1 MVGHPYAGRLSI
13 EEKVMV
19 EDMSKTAVKPRNIL
33 LTMKE
38 RNEKNVTT
46 IKQVYNA
53 ITVHRRSQRGH
64 RTEMQQLMLLLE
76 RDSTYKT
83 NKYRMSLLEVV
94 GITSTGLTFS
104 VAFCLLAAEKEN
116 NFFWALDRLKGLFLR
131 VDSCPRVVVCDRDV
145 ALMNAIR
152 MVFPEAYNLLCRFHI
167 DKNVK
172 AKCKMLVHPREAWDQ
187 VMEVWGSVVD
197 CDIVEAFEDR
207 VNALRVVCSPWPI
220 FVDYVMDTWLRPHKE
235 KFVKAWIDKV
245 MHLGNTTS
253 NRVEAAHWS
262 LKRVLQNSMGDLCFC
277 WDSINK
283 MIILQHNAIKDSFQK
298 SLHVVGHRFKVTAYK
313 KLLGFVS
320 KYALNLIS
328 EELDRVKSVGFDKS
342 RCGCSL
348 TCTHGLPC
356 ACQLASF
363 GVGSIP
369 LKSVHVM
376 WTRLSF
382 EDIATEQSSSELSI
396 DKEFEVI
403 AKRFKEL
410 DVAGKVNIKSKLQD
424 IAFQEKTSIYAP
436 DHKVKT
442 KGAVKMSH
450 PTKFMRSTKRIPSYF
465 EHVDFLHSQ
474 HDSCASKKSNEE
486 SLPEIVP
493 AKCIPFLDQF
503 PVGYHPYI
511 VDVVDVR
518 ADGHCGYRAVVAQ
531 LGMGEESWAVVRMN
545 LLKELSEWRQEY
557 VQLFGGDDRYE
568 YLKKSLLVEHMSM
581 AGTDKWMTIPD
592 MGYVIANRYNVILVS
607 LSMLQS
613 LSIFPLR
620 TQAPSNFRQ
629 HRIIAIGHVH
639 GNHFVQVKLKD
650 GCPIPPTDILWAS
663 HRYPAAQTWLTYYT
677 SRIQVYT
684 QLMSIR
690 RYL

>member
-1 MVGHPYAGRLSI
+1 
-13 EEKVMV
+13 
-19 EDMSKTAVKPRNIL
+19 
-33 LTMKE
+33 
-38 RNEKNVTT
+38 
-46 IKQVYNA
+46 
-53 ITVHRRSQRGH
+53 
-64 RTEMQQLMLLLE
+64 
-76 RDSTYKT
+76 
-83 NKYRMSLLEVV
+83 
-94 GITSTGLTFS
+94 
-104 VAFCLLAAEKEN
+104 
-116 NFFWALDRLKGLFLR
+116 
-131 VDSCPRVVVCDRDV
+131 
-145 ALMNAIR
+145 
-152 MVFPEAYNLLCRFHI
+152 
-167 DKNVK
+167 
-172 AKCKMLVHPREAWDQ
+172 
-187 VMEVWGSVVD
+187 
-197 CDIVEAFEDR
+197 
-207 VNALRVVCSPWPI
+207 
-220 FVDYVMDTWLRPHKE
+220 
-235 KFVKAWIDKV
+235 
-245 MHLGNTTS
+245 
-253 NRVEAAHWS
+253 
-262 LKRVLQNSMGDLCFC
+262 MGDLCFC

-283 MIILQHNAIKDSFQK
+283 MIILQHNAIKASFQK
-298 SLHVVGHRFKVTAYK
+298 SLHVVGHRFKVIAYK

-356 ACQLASF
+356 ACPLASF

-382 EDIATEQSSSELSI
+382 EDIATEQSSYELSI

-424 IAFQEKTSIYAP
+424 IAFPEKTSIYAL

-442 KGAVKMSH
+442 KGAVKMSR
-450 PTKFMRSTKRIPSYF
+450 PTKFMRSTKRIPSCF

-486 SLPEIVP
+486 GLPEIVP

-511 VDVVDVR
+511 VDVVDVK
-518 ADGHCGYRAVVAQ
+518 ADDLCGYRVVAAQ
-531 LGMGEESWAVVRMN
+531 LGMGEESWAV
-545 LLKELSEWRQEY
+545 
-557 VQLFGGDDRYE
+557 
-568 YLKKSLLVEHMSM
+568 

-592 MGYVIANRYNVILVS
+592 MGYVIENRYNVILVS

-620 TQAPSNFRQ
+620 TQAPSNFRH

-650 GCPIPPTDILWAS
+650 GSPIPPTDILWAS
-663 HRYPAAQTWLTYYT
+663 HRYPAAQTWSTYYT

>member
-1 MVGHPYAGRLSI
+1 MDTTESYMGVLREIDVWDGLDDVDLEQSISYNALDNETRVHECSEAFSTNEVFRDRDELLEWARSVGYSYGDNGGYIGRLSI
-13 EEKVMV
+13 EQKVMV
-19 EDMSKTAVKPRNIL
+19 EDMTKTLVKPRNIL

-76 RDSTYKT
+76 RD
-83 NKYRMSLLEVV
+83 RFDFLRC
-94 GITSTGLTFS
+94 I
-104 VAFCLLAAEKEN
+104 CLLATEKEN
-116 NFFWALDRLKGLFLR
+116 NFFWALDRLKGLFFR

-145 ALMNAIR
+145 ALMKAIR

-172 AKCKMLVHPREAWDQ
+172 AKCKMFVHPREAWDQ

-220 FVDYVMDTWLRPHKE
+220 FVDYMMDTWLRPHKE

-253 NRVEAAHWS
+253 
-262 LKRVLQNSMGDLCFC
+262 
-277 WDSINK
+277 
-283 MIILQHNAIKDSFQK
+283 
-298 SLHVVGHRFKVTAYK
+298 
-313 KLLGFVS
+313 FVS

-328 EELDRVKSVGFDKS
+328 EVLDRVKSVGFDKS

-403 AKRFKEL
+403 VKRFKEL
-410 DVAGKVNIKSKLQD
+410 DVAG
-424 IAFQEKTSIYAP
+424 KTSIYAP

-442 KGAVKMSH
+442 KGAVKMSR

-493 AKCIPFLDQF
+493 AKCIRFLDQF

-511 VDVVDVR
+511 VDVVDVK
-518 ADGHCGYRAVVAQ
+518 ADGHCGYRVVAAQ
-531 LGMGEESWAVVRMN
+531 LGMGDESWVVVRMN

-581 AGTDKWMTIPD
+581 VPTTNTISF
-592 MGYVIANRYNVILVS
+592 L
-607 LSMLQS
+607 
-613 LSIFPLR
+613 
-620 TQAPSNFRQ
+620 
-629 HRIIAIGHVH
+629 H
-639 GNHFVQVKLKD
+639 
-650 GCPIPPTDILWAS
+650 
-663 HRYPAAQTWLTYYT
+663 
-677 SRIQVYT
+677 
-684 QLMSIR
+684 
-690 RYL
+690 

>member
-1 MVGHPYAGRLSI
+1 
-13 EEKVMV
+13 
-19 EDMSKTAVKPRNIL
+19 
-33 LTMKE
+33 
-38 RNEKNVTT
+38 
-46 IKQVYNA
+46 
-53 ITVHRRSQRGH
+53 
-64 RTEMQQLMLLLE
+64 
-76 RDSTYKT
+76 
-83 NKYRMSLLEVV
+83 
-94 GITSTGLTFS
+94 
-104 VAFCLLAAEKEN
+104 
-116 NFFWALDRLKGLFLR
+116 
-131 VDSCPRVVVCDRDV
+131 
-145 ALMNAIR
+145 
-152 MVFPEAYNLLCRFHI
+152 
-167 DKNVK
+167 
-172 AKCKMLVHPREAWDQ
+172 
-187 VMEVWGSVVD
+187 MEVWGSVVD

-207 VNALRVVCSPWPI
+207 VNALQVVCSPWPI

-262 LKRVLQNSMGDLCFC
+262 LKRVLQNLMGDLCFC

-283 MIILQHNAIKDSFQK
+283 MIILQHNAIKASFQK

-313 KLLGFVS
+313 KLLGFMS

-342 RCGCSL
+342 
-348 TCTHGLPC
+348 
-356 ACQLASF
+356 
-363 GVGSIP
+363 
-369 LKSVHVM
+369 
-376 WTRLSF
+376 SF

-396 DKEFEVI
+396 NKEFEVI

-410 DVAGKVNIKSKLQD
+410 DVAGKVNIKSKLQE
-424 IAFQEKTSIYAP
+424 IAFPEKTSIYAP

-442 KGAVKMSH
+442 KGAVKMSR
-450 PTKFMRSTKRIPSYF
+450 PTKFMRSTKRILSYF

-486 SLPEIVP
+486 SLPEIVTR
-493 AKCIPFLDQF
+493 KCIPFLDQF
-503 PVGYHPYI
+503 PIGYHPCI
-511 VDVVDVR
+511 VDVK
-518 ADGHCGYRAVVAQ
+518 ADGHCGYRAVAAH

-545 LLKELSEWRQEY
+545 LLKEPSEWRQEY
-557 VQLFGGDDRYE
+557 VQLFGGDHRYE
-568 YLKKSLLVEHMSM
+568 YLKNSLLVEHMAM

-592 MGYVIANRYNVILVS
+592 MRYVIANRYNVILVS

-620 TQAPSNFRQ
+620 TQAPSNFRN
-629 HRIIAIGHVH
+629 HRIIAIGHVY

-650 GCPIPPTDILWAS
+650 GCPIPPTNILWAS
-663 HRYPAAQTWLTYYT
+663 HRYPAAQTWSTYYT